1 MDDSD
6 LSLNFLINHLQNLT
20 EDFHSVSTDL
30 RTEQNG
36 PTINGLKRQ
45 QKDIQQKIDQCERDI
60 EHRRQELQQTAERQ
74 LQELQQASTKQLLN
88 ILHSHAN
95 QLDAIQAAF
104 QQTLRHWPC
113 RVNAAVQQPAEMLQ
127 ELCRIPKGEA
137 RHSALEGFAAYLL
150 QLAQGTDLTDA
161 VRSWGDR
168 TVQQWP
174 ALVAQAVEML
184 AAAPQSMQPALLISI
199 ARSEQASAERPEVDY
214 YRLRAF
220 LIEDIA
226 RYREAKQG
234 YRSLPLPE
242 RQPEPDYA
250 LADLLEQAP
259 ELIGHFLEEGGSS
272 FHQDSE
278 IHIFLPFELL
288 NLPVDSWQP
297 PVSVGRLQP
306 IGRRYRVLL
315 HSQERVS
322 RSYIDRGRWQQ
333 RWNSCQG
340 ALEKLAHEVFIAGN
354 DQDLDDLYEALDE
367 LGPDVVGLKVT
378 QAPCQL
384 EPDGLF
390 GAVLQAGLPLAIWS
404 RCDLRTCSTESEL
417 DRVLQASCLSA
428 LPAAVQAER
437 RQARRAKG
445 DKDHIGHHLAIL
457 WDDPNL
463 VPPKSA

>member
-1 MDDSD
+1 MDHSD
-6 LSLNFLINHLQNLT
+6 LPDFLEYEQQDLKRDY
-20 EDFHSVSTDL
+20 ESVASQL
-30 RTEQNG
+30 RTEQDG
-36 PTINGLKRQ
+36 PTENKL
-45 QKDIQQKIDQCERDI
+45 
-60 EHRRQELQQTAERQ
+60 RRKLEELQKKLDSNEAARRARR
-74 LQELQQASTKQLLN
+74 QELQQASTKQLLD

-95 QLDAIQAAF
+95 QLDAIQEAF
-104 QQTLRHWPC
+104 QQTLRQWPC
-113 RVNAAVQQPAEMLQ
+113 QVNAAVEQPAEMLQ

-150 QLAQGTDLTDA
+150 QLAQDTDLIAA
-161 VRSWGDR
+161 VQSWGDR
-168 TVQQWP
+168 AVQQWP
-174 ALVAQAVEML
+174 ALVAQAAEML
-184 AAAPQSMQPALLISI
+184 DTVQQSMQPALLISI
-199 ARSEQASAERPEVDY
+199 ARSEQASAERPEANY

-220 LIEDIA
+220 LIDDIA

-234 YRSLPLPE
+234 YRLLSLPE
-242 RQPEPDYA
+242 RQHQPDYA
-250 LADLLEQAP
+250 LTDLLEQAP
-259 ELIGHFLEEGGSS
+259 ELIRQFLEKGSS
-272 FHQDSE
+272 SFYQDPE

-288 NLPVDSWQP
+288 NLPVDSWQF
-297 PVSVGRLQP
+297 PVSSGRPKP
-306 IGRRYRVLL
+306 IGHSYRVLL

-322 RSYIDRGRWQQ
+322 RSYIDRGRWRQ

-340 ALEKLAHEVFIAGN
+340 ALEKLAHEVFVAGN

-417 DRVLQASCLSA
+417 DRLLQASCLSA
-428 LPAAVQAER
+428 LPEAVQAER
-437 RQARRAKG
+437 KQARKAKG
-445 DKDHIGHHLAIL
+445 DEDHIGHHLAIL